1 VEAEAT
7 VFVVDDDPGA
17 RRSMR
22 WLLESDGLE
31 VETHR
36 TATEFLDEYDHER
49 PGCLVLDVRMQG
61 MTGLQLQEKLAA
73 DGECLPIIF
82 VTGYGDV
89 PTSVQAMKR
98 GAVDF
103 LEKPIADQGFVRR
116 VHEAIDIDLQ
126 RRSTERQRRELRSR
140 IKRLTPREREVM
152 QGMLEGKP
160 SKRIAA
166 DLGISTKTV
175 LRHRSRVLQKLRVQS
190 DAELI
195 RRFLDYSLEL
205 E

>member
-1 VEAEAT
+1 VESEAT
-7 VFVVDDDPGA
+7 VFVVDDDPGV

-36 TATEFLDEYDHER
+36 TATEFLDEYDPER
-49 PGCLVLDVRMQG
+49 PGCLVLDVRMKE
-61 MTGLQLQEKLAA
+61 MNGLELQEKLVA
-73 DGECLPIIF
+73 DGDCLPIIF

-103 LEKPIADQGFVRR
+103 LEKPIADQGFVTR
-116 VHEAIDIDLQ
+116 VHEAIDMDLR
-126 RRSTERQRRELRSR
+126 RRSMERQRRELLSR

-152 QGMLEGKP
+152 QGLLEGKP

-166 DLGISTKTV
+166 ELGISVKTA
-175 LRHRSRVLQKLRVQS
+175 LRHRSRVLQKLRVQC
-190 DAELI
+190 DTELI
-195 RRFLDYSLEL
+195 RRFLEYSLEL

>member
-1 VEAEAT
+1 
-7 VFVVDDDPGA
+7 
-17 RRSMR
+17 MR

-61 MTGLQLQEKLAA
+61 MNGLQLQEKLVA
-73 DGECLPIIF
+73 DGDCLPIIF

-103 LEKPIADQGFVRR
+103 LEKPIADQGFVTR

-126 RRSTERQRRELRSR
+126 RRHMERQRRELRSR
-140 IKRLTPREREVM
+140 IERLTPREREVM
-152 QGMLEGKP
+152 RGLLEGKAA
-160 SKRIAA
+160 KKIAA
-166 DLGISTKTV
+166 ELGISVKTA
-175 LRHRSRVLQKLRVQS
+175 LRHRSRVLQKMRVQS
-190 DAELI
+190 DAELV
-195 RRFLDYSLEL
+195 RPFLEYSLQL